1 MSKTTKRIVP
11 VRSIQ
16 RFNQGDM
23 VKSVTIEGA
32 TGLADVDTTPQGD
45 LTLTMKRDTTKVDKT
60 VFDTTISALISALEA
75 RVEALELKTQG

>member
-1 MSKTTKRIVP
+1 MSKTTNRVVP

-16 RFNQGDM
+16 RFNNDG
-23 VKSVTIEGA
+23 VKSVTIAGA
-32 TGLADVDTTPQGD
+32 TGLADVEATPQGD

-60 VFDTTISALISALEA
+60 VYDKTISELVA

>member
-16 RFNQGDM
+16 RFNNDGL
-23 VKSVTIEGA
+23 KSVTIDGA

-45 LTLTMKRDTTKVDKT
+45 LTLTMKRDTTKLDKSVFDKT
-60 VFDTTISALISALEA
+60 ISELVA
-75 RVEALELKTQG
+75 RVEALELNTSIE

>member
-1 MSKTTKRIVP
+1 MSKTTKRVVP

-32 TGLADVDTTPQGD
+32 TGLADVDTTTQGD
-45 LTLTMKRDTTKVDKT
+45 LTLTMKRDTTKLDKS
-60 VFDTTISALISALEA
+60 VFDTTISELVA
-75 RVEALELKTQG
+75 RVEALELKTKG

>member
-11 VRSIQ
+11 FRSIQ

-45 LTLTMKRDTTKVDKT
+45 LTLTMKRDTTKLDKT
-60 VFDTTISALISALEA
+60 VFDTTISKLVERI
-75 RVEALELKTQG
+75 EALELKTQGE

>member
-32 TGLADVDTTPQGD
+32 TGLADVETTSQGD
-45 LTLTMKRDTTKVDKT
+45 LTLTMKRDTTKLDKS
-60 VFDTTISALISALEA
+60 VFDTVISDLVERI
-75 RVEALELKTQG
+75 EALELKTQG

>member
-1 MSKTTKRIVP
+1 MSKTTKRVVP

-32 TGLADVDTTPQGD
+32 TGLADVEATAQGD
-45 LTLTMKRDTTKVDKT
+45 LILTMKRDTTKVDKT
-60 VFDTTISALISALEA
+60 VFDTTISELVA

>member
-23 VKSVTIEGA
+23 VKSVTIAGA
-32 TGLADVDTTPQGD
+32 TGLADVETTPQGD
-45 LTLTMKRDTTKVDKT
+45 LTLTLKRDTTKVDKT
-60 VFDTTISALISALEA
+60 VFDVTISELVA

>member
-45 LTLTMKRDTTKVDKT
+45 LTLSMKRDTTKVDKT
-60 VFDTTISALISALEA
+60 VFDAAISELVA
-75 RVEALELKTQG
+75 RIEALNLKKQG

>member
-1 MSKTTKRIVP
+1 MSKTTKRVVP

-16 RFNQGDM
+16 RFNNNG
-23 VKSVTIEGA
+23 VKSVTIAGA

-60 VFDTTISALISALEA
+60 VYDKAISELVA
-75 RVEALELKTQG
+75 RIEALELKTQG

>member
-45 LTLTMKRDTTKVDKT
+45 LTLTLKRDTTKLDKS
-60 VFDTTISALISALEA
+60 VFDATISGLLA
-75 RVEALELKTQG
+75 RVEALELKTKG

>member
-1 MSKTTKRIVP
+1 MGKTTKRVIP

-45 LTLTMKRDTTKVDKT
+45 LTLTLKRDTTKLDKT
-60 VFDTTISALISALEA
+60 VFDTTISKLVA
-75 RVEALELKTQG
+75 RVEALEQKGN

>member
-1 MSKTTKRIVP
+1 MSKTTKRVVP

-23 VKSVTIEGA
+23 VKSVTIAGA

-45 LTLTMKRDTTKVDKT
+45 LTLTIKRDTTKVDKT
-60 VFDTTISALISALEA
+60 VYDTAISNLLA
-75 RVEALELKTQG
+75 RVESLELKTQE

>member
-1 MSKTTKRIVP
+1 MSKTTKRVVP

-16 RFNQGDM
+16 RFNNNG

-60 VFDTTISALISALEA
+60 VFDTTISELVA

>member
-1 MSKTTKRIVP
+1 MSKTTKRVVP

-45 LTLTMKRDTTKVDKT
+45 LTLTMKRDTTKLDKT
-60 VFDTTISALISALEA
+60 VFDIAISELVA
-75 RVEALELKTQG
+75 RIEALELKTQGE

>member
-23 VKSVTIEGA
+23 VKSVTIAGA
-32 TGLADVDTTPQGD
+32 TGLADVDTTPRGD
-45 LTLTMKRDTTKVDKT
+45 LTLTLKRDTTKLDKS
-60 VFDTTISALISALEA
+60 VFDATISELVA
-75 RVEALELKTQG
+75 RIEVLELKTKG

>member
-1 MSKTTKRIVP
+1 MSKTTKRVVP
-11 VRSIQ
+11 VLSIQ
-16 RFNQGDM
+16 RDM

-60 VFDTTISALISALEA
+60 VFEKTISELVT

>member
-1 MSKTTKRIVP
+1 MSKTTRRIVP

-32 TGLADVDTTPQGD
+32 IGLADVDTTPQGD

-60 VFDTTISALISALEA
+60 VFETTISELVA
-75 RVEALELKTQG
+75 RIEALELKTQG

>member
-23 VKSVTIEGA
+23 IKSVTIAGA
-32 TGLADVDTTPQGD
+32 TGLADVETTSQGD
-45 LTLTMKRDTTKVDKT
+45 LTLTLKRDTTKLDKS
-60 VFDTTISALISALEA
+60 VFDTTISDLVA
-75 RVEALELKTQG
+75 RLEALELKTQG

>member
-1 MSKTTKRIVP
+1 MGKTTKRIVP

-32 TGLADVDTTPQGD
+32 TGLADVDTNQQGD
-45 LTLTMKRDTTKVDKT
+45 LTLTLKRDTTKLDRS
-60 VFDTTISALISALEA
+60 VFDTTISELVA
-75 RVEALELKTQG
+75 RIEALEQKGN

>member
-1 MSKTTKRIVP
+1 MSKTTKRVIP

-32 TGLADVDTTPQGD
+32 TGLADVDTTAHGD

-60 VFDTTISALISALEA
+60 VFDTTISELVA
-75 RVEALELKTQG
+75 RIEALELKTQA

>member
-23 VKSVTIEGA
+23 VKSVTIDGA
-32 TGLADVDTTPQGD
+32 IGLADVGINPQGD

-60 VFDTTISALISALEA
+60 VFDTTIGELVA

>member
-1 MSKTTKRIVP
+1 MSKTTKRVVP

-45 LTLTMKRDTTKVDKT
+45 LTLSMKRDTTKLDKT
-60 VFDTTISALISALEA
+60 VFDIAISELVA
-75 RVEALELKTQG
+75 RIEALELKTQGE

>member
-23 VKSVTIEGA
+23 VKSVTIAGA
-32 TGLADVDTTPQGD
+32 TGLADVETTPKGD
-45 LTLTMKRDTTKVDKT
+45 LTLILKRDTTKLDKS
-60 VFDTTISALISALEA
+60 VFDTTIRELVARIESLEQ
-75 RVEALELKTQG
+75 KGN

>member
-16 RFNQGDM
+16 RFNQGDI
-23 VKSVTIEGA
+23 VKSVTIAGA

-45 LTLTMKRDTTKVDKT
+45 LTLILKRDTTKLDKS
-60 VFDTTISALISALEA
+60 VFDTTISDLVT